1 MINKI
6 RIAVVGNCQA
16 RPLAHT
22 LASTGD
28 NVEITGVG
36 VVHLLNDAEEPNY
49 KTIFE
54 NSDLIFAQQVAANY
68 PCKFVRTENMK
79 SVYGDKVKIWPNL
92 YYAGYNPELT
102 YLRDE
107 LRRPLGGPLGDYHI
121 RTVHDAWLAGLG
133 VAEAVSRH
141 LDDNYNESKYAN
153 VPEESL
159 QELRRREQQSDI
171 RIVDWIAERL
181 WSQRLFF
188 TFNHPA
194 QALIDRLA
202 VALAL
207 AGELQVSVNSQNNL
221 LINEPLGQFSAP
233 IAAWVAKKY
242 GRKFPD
248 SDQYKGREVLEVN
261 NGAVLYGKPAAYN
274 AVNLIEKFFRVY
286 ESISSSRSE

>member
-194 QALIDRLA
+194 QILIARLA
-202 VALAL
+202 LL
-207 AGELQVSVNSQNNL
+207 LMRTCGINGLEKPNNGSSFG
-221 LINEPLGQFSAP
+221 EPLGQFKTP
-233 IAAWVAKKY
+233 IARWVFKKY
-242 GRKFPD
+242 GAAF
-248 SDQYKGREVLEVN
+248 SDLMEYKGREIISIH
-261 NGAVLYGKPAAYN
+261 GGKIFYGKSISYEVFELVEN
-274 AVNLIEKFFRVY
+274 FYRVY
-286 ESISSSRSE
+286 DSSNNNLAV